1 MKTAKSNGLNF
12 PMERGVGIIEI
23 RIDSLGRFFNTL
35 DPSPFHSRDIDDDAE
50 RYIVDSVRMFQLS
63 EKLKLRFVLPQNEH
77 REAVNVLPQAL
88 DHFFG
93 FRAAMAGREL
103 RAILLEG
110 RMAMLLGLVF
120 LGSCISLRFVLGFLS
135 GSPGGNVLLEGL
147 SITGWVAMWKP
158 VQIFLYDWW
167 PVFRKKK
174 IYEKISGLTLE
185 IVIE

>member
-1 MKTAKSNGLNF
+1 MEATKHKGLNF
-12 PMERGVGIIEI
+12 PVERGVGIIEI

-50 RYIVDSVRMFQLS
+50 KYIVDSVRMFQLS
-63 EKLKLRFVLPQNEH
+63 EKLKLRFVLPQKEH
-77 REAVNVLPQAL
+77 LDAVEILPHAL
-88 DHFFG
+88 DNFFG
-93 FRAAMAGREL
+93 FRAAMAGMEL

-120 LGSCISLRFVLGFLS
+120 LGACISLRFMLGFLS
-135 GSPGGNVLLEGL
+135 GSPAGNVLLEGL

-174 IYEKISGLTLE
+174 IYEKISNLTIE